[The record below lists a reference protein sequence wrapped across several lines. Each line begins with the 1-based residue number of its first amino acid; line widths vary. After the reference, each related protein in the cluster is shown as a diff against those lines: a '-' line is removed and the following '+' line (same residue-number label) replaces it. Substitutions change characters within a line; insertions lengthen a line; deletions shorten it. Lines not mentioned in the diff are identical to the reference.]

1 MEKLTSGK
9 YKAKIEIMVVQEE
22 EKEKIDESELT
33 TEIEFELGVDE
44 KNNIVDSKSVK
55 ICKD

>member
-1 MEKLTSGK
+1 
-9 YKAKIEIMVVQEE
+9 MVVQEE

-55 ICKD
+55 NL

>member
-1 MEKLTSGK
+1 LK
-9 YKAKIEIMVVQEE
+9 IMVVQEE

-44 KNNIVDSKSVK
+44 KKQYCGFK
-55 ICKD
+55 IG